1 MVQQVHERARESE
14 RARIYVSSR
23 SFRIHSIVCVC
34 VCARLEWFDVL
45 CQAHSGEIV
54 NQINVKMTSA
64 DRSFIKGVL
73 AGIHNQQQPESWVR
87 EQFRTHTCRFLE
99 AVMMQKRPKEFS
111 AKLVAEYTDSPTLVA
126 YVLAILSSLV
136 VVVMARSSCR

>member
-1 MVQQVHERARESE
+1 MSRLVHSGFIRLS
-14 RARIYVSSR
+14 
-23 SFRIHSIVCVC
+23 VCVC
-34 VCARLEWFDVL
+34 TRLEWFDVL

-126 YVLAILSSLV
+126 YVLAILSSLLV